1 MSLLVK
7 VNQSDNV
14 AIAVQPLTAGT
25 EIEGLH
31 INQDIPQAHK
41 VALADIPKGSPVIRY
56 GVILGYAMNPI
67 RRGDWINEFMLELPT
82 PPSVD
87 DMEYGKNI
95 VTELP
100 DPPVTTFEGYVNSDG
115 GYAGTRNIL
124 GISTTVQCVTGVLNV
139 AVKRMKEELL
149 PKYPNVDDIVPIN
162 HAYGCGVAI
171 NAPEASD
178 IIRALERELKKA
190 GAKIHLHT
198 AVQEIVK
205 KPVTDSVNTLESEA
219 ALTESGYDAGK
230 SRKGKKLSDIPQE
243 KITGVILTDGT
254 FMEGDAVIVATGG
267 FSYQST
273 GSTGDGYRFAR
284 ELGLKVTD
292 IAPSLVPL
300 KTKEDYVPKLQG
312 LSLKNTGLTIKNG
325 KKVLYED
332 FGEMMFTHFGV
343 TGPMIL
349 SASAHIG
356 AKLAK
361 APNGELSAYLD
372 LKPALTREQ
381 LDARI
386 LREFEAGPNKQFKN
400 VIGVLFPSSLTPVM
414 LELGG
419 IPAEKKIHDIS
430 REERQHFIDLI
441 KAFPFTITGM
451 GEFKEAIITRGGVS
465 VKEINPGTMEVK
477 KISGLYFAGEVL
489 DLDAVT
495 GGYNLQ
501 IAWSTAYLAAQAI
514 RYCSLR
520 SQ

>member
-1 MSLLVK
+1 MSK
-7 VNQSDNV
+7 VLIIGGGAAGMMAGVFAARNHHEVHILEKNEKLGKKVFITGKGRCNVANACDTEELFPAVMSNPKFLYSGFYSFGPQDVMNFFEEAGVPLKVERGNRVFPQSD
-14 AIAVQPLTAGT
+14 
-25 EIEGLH
+25 H
-31 INQDIPQAHK
+31 
-41 VALADIPKGSPVIRY
+41 S
-56 GVILGYAMNPI
+56 
-67 RRGDWINEFMLELPT
+67 
-82 PPSVD
+82 
-87 DMEYGKNI
+87 
-95 VTELP
+95 
-100 DPPVTTFEGYVNSDG
+100 
-115 GYAGTRNIL
+115 
-124 GISTTVQCVTGVLNV
+124 
-139 AVKRMKEELL
+139 
-149 PKYPNVDDIVPIN
+149 
-162 HAYGCGVAI
+162 
-171 NAPEASD
+171 SD
-178 IIRALERELKKA
+178 IIRALERELKKS
-190 GAKIHLHT
+190 GAKVHLHT
-198 AVQEIVK
+198 TVKEIVK
-205 KPVTDSVNTLESEA
+205 KPEA
-219 ALTESGYDAGK
+219 
-230 SRKGKKLSDIPQE
+230 E
-243 KITGVILTDGT
+243 KVTGVILEDGT

-292 IAPSLVPL
+292 ISPSLVPL
-300 KTKEDYVPKLQG
+300 KTKEDYIPKLQG

-361 APNGELSAYLD
+361 AENGELCAYLD
-372 LKPALTREQ
+372 LKPALTKEQ

-386 LREFEAGPNKQFKN
+386 LREFEAGQNKQFKN

-430 REERQHFIDLI
+430 REERQHFIDLV

-451 GEFKEAIITRGGVS
+451 GEFKEAIITKGGVS
-465 VKEINPGTMEVK
+465 VKEINPGTMESK

-514 RYCSLR
+514 
-520 SQ
+520 Q

>member
-1 MSLLVK
+1 MLFRSHEVHILEKNEKLGKKVFITGKGRCNVANACDTEELFPAVMSNPKFLYSGFYSFGPQDVMNFFEEAGVPLK
-7 VNQSDNV
+7 VERGNRVFPQSD
-14 AIAVQPLTAGT
+14 
-25 EIEGLH
+25 H
-31 INQDIPQAHK
+31 
-41 VALADIPKGSPVIRY
+41 S
-56 GVILGYAMNPI
+56 
-67 RRGDWINEFMLELPT
+67 
-82 PPSVD
+82 
-87 DMEYGKNI
+87 
-95 VTELP
+95 
-100 DPPVTTFEGYVNSDG
+100 
-115 GYAGTRNIL
+115 
-124 GISTTVQCVTGVLNV
+124 
-139 AVKRMKEELL
+139 
-149 PKYPNVDDIVPIN
+149 
-162 HAYGCGVAI
+162 
-171 NAPEASD
+171 SD

-190 GAKIHLHT
+190 GAKVHLHT
-198 AVQEIVK
+198 TVKEIVK
-205 KPVTDSVNTLESEA
+205 KPEA
-219 ALTESGYDAGK
+219 
-230 SRKGKKLSDIPQE
+230 E
-243 KITGVILTDGT
+243 KVTGVILEDGT

-292 IAPSLVPL
+292 ISPSLVPL
-300 KTKEDYVPKLQG
+300 KTKEDYIPKLQG

-361 APNGELSAYLD
+361 AENGELCAYLD
-372 LKPALTREQ
+372 LKPALTKEQ

-386 LREFEAGPNKQFKN
+386 LREFETGQNKQFKN

-430 REERQHFIDLI
+430 REERQHFVDLV

-451 GEFKEAIITRGGVS
+451 GEFKEAIITKGGVS
-465 VKEINPGTMEVK
+465 VKEINPGTMESK

-514 RYCSLR
+514 
-520 SQ
+520 Q

>member
-1 MSLLVK
+1 MSK
-7 VNQSDNV
+7 VLIIGGGAAGMMAGVFAARNHHEVHILEKNEKLGKKVFITGKGRCNVANACDTEELFPAVMSNPKFLYSGFYSFGPQDVMNFFEEAGVPLKIERGNRVFPQSD
-14 AIAVQPLTAGT
+14 
-25 EIEGLH
+25 H
-31 INQDIPQAHK
+31 
-41 VALADIPKGSPVIRY
+41 S
-56 GVILGYAMNPI
+56 
-67 RRGDWINEFMLELPT
+67 
-82 PPSVD
+82 
-87 DMEYGKNI
+87 
-95 VTELP
+95 
-100 DPPVTTFEGYVNSDG
+100 
-115 GYAGTRNIL
+115 
-124 GISTTVQCVTGVLNV
+124 
-139 AVKRMKEELL
+139 
-149 PKYPNVDDIVPIN
+149 
-162 HAYGCGVAI
+162 
-171 NAPEASD
+171 SD

-190 GAKIHLHT
+190 GAVIHLHT
-198 AVQEIVK
+198 AVKEIVK
-205 KPVTDSVNTLESEA
+205 ESETDSASENQSQNEFRNEA
-219 ALTESGYDAGK
+219 ADQESAKAKDKAGK
-230 SRKGKKLSDIPQE
+230 ADNTVKE
-243 KITGVILTDGT
+243 KITGVILEDGT
-254 FMEGDAVIVATGG
+254 FVKGDAVIVATGG

-292 IAPSLVPL
+292 ISPSLVPL
-300 KTKEDYVPKLQG
+300 KTKEDYIPKLQG

-372 LKPALTREQ
+372 LKPALTKEQ

-386 LREFEAGPNKQFKN
+386 LREFEAGQNKQFKN

-465 VKEINPGTMEVK
+465 VKEINPGTMESK

-514 RYCSLR
+514 
-520 SQ
+520 Q

>member
-1 MSLLVK
+1 MSK
-7 VNQSDNV
+7 VLIIGGGAAGMMAGVFAARNHHEVHILEKNEKLGKKVFITGKGRCNVTNACDTEELFPAMMSNPKFLYSSFYSFTPQDVMEFFEEAGVPLKTERGNRVFPQSD
-14 AIAVQPLTAGT
+14 
-25 EIEGLH
+25 H
-31 INQDIPQAHK
+31 
-41 VALADIPKGSPVIRY
+41 S
-56 GVILGYAMNPI
+56 
-67 RRGDWINEFMLELPT
+67 
-82 PPSVD
+82 
-87 DMEYGKNI
+87 
-95 VTELP
+95 
-100 DPPVTTFEGYVNSDG
+100 
-115 GYAGTRNIL
+115 
-124 GISTTVQCVTGVLNV
+124 
-139 AVKRMKEELL
+139 
-149 PKYPNVDDIVPIN
+149 
-162 HAYGCGVAI
+162 
-171 NAPEASD
+171 SD
-178 IIRALERELKKA
+178 IIRALDRELKKA

-198 AVQEIVK
+198 VVK
-205 KPVTDSVNTLESEA
+205 EVVKESETDSV
-219 ALTESGYDAGK
+219 
-230 SRKGKKLSDIPQE
+230 
-243 KITGVILTDGT
+243 TGVILTDGT

-300 KTKEDYVPKLQG
+300 KTKEDYIPKLQG

-372 LKPALTREQ
+372 LKPALTKEQ

-386 LREFEAGPNKQFKN
+386 LREFETGPNKQFKN

-465 VKEINPGTMEVK
+465 VKEINPGTMGSK

-514 RYCSLR
+514 
-520 SQ
+520 Q

>member
-1 MSLLVK
+1 MSK
-7 VNQSDNV
+7 VLIIGGGAAGMMAGVFAARNHHEVHILEKNEKLGKKVFITGKGRCNVANACDTEELFPAVMSNPKFLYSGFYSFGPQDVMNFFEEAGVPLKVERGNRVFPQSD
-14 AIAVQPLTAGT
+14 
-25 EIEGLH
+25 H
-31 INQDIPQAHK
+31 
-41 VALADIPKGSPVIRY
+41 S
-56 GVILGYAMNPI
+56 
-67 RRGDWINEFMLELPT
+67 
-82 PPSVD
+82 
-87 DMEYGKNI
+87 
-95 VTELP
+95 
-100 DPPVTTFEGYVNSDG
+100 
-115 GYAGTRNIL
+115 
-124 GISTTVQCVTGVLNV
+124 
-139 AVKRMKEELL
+139 
-149 PKYPNVDDIVPIN
+149 
-162 HAYGCGVAI
+162 
-171 NAPEASD
+171 SD

-190 GAKIHLHT
+190 GAKVHLHT
-198 AVQEIVK
+198 TVKEIVK
-205 KPVTDSVNTLESEA
+205 KPEA
-219 ALTESGYDAGK
+219 
-230 SRKGKKLSDIPQE
+230 E
-243 KITGVILTDGT
+243 KVTGVILEDGT

-292 IAPSLVPL
+292 ISPSLVPL
-300 KTKEDYVPKLQG
+300 KTKEDYIPKLQG

-356 AKLAK
+356 TKLAK
-361 APNGELSAYLD
+361 AENGELCAYLD
-372 LKPALTREQ
+372 LKPALTKEQ

-386 LREFEAGPNKQFKN
+386 LREFEAGQNKQFKN

-430 REERQHFIDLI
+430 REERQHFVDLV

-451 GEFKEAIITRGGVS
+451 GEFKEAIITKGGVS
-465 VKEINPGTMEVK
+465 VKEINPGTMESK

-514 RYCSLR
+514 
-520 SQ
+520 Q

>member
-1 MSLLVK
+1 MSK
-7 VNQSDNV
+7 VLIIGGGAAGMMAGVFAARNHHEVHILEKNEKLGKKVFITGKGRCNVANACDTEELFPAVMSNPKFLYSGFYSFGPQDVMNFFEEAGVPLKVERGNRVFPQSD
-14 AIAVQPLTAGT
+14 
-25 EIEGLH
+25 H
-31 INQDIPQAHK
+31 
-41 VALADIPKGSPVIRY
+41 S
-56 GVILGYAMNPI
+56 
-67 RRGDWINEFMLELPT
+67 
-82 PPSVD
+82 
-87 DMEYGKNI
+87 
-95 VTELP
+95 
-100 DPPVTTFEGYVNSDG
+100 
-115 GYAGTRNIL
+115 
-124 GISTTVQCVTGVLNV
+124 
-139 AVKRMKEELL
+139 
-149 PKYPNVDDIVPIN
+149 
-162 HAYGCGVAI
+162 
-171 NAPEASD
+171 SD

-190 GAKIHLHT
+190 GAKVHLHT
-198 AVQEIVK
+198 TVKEIVK
-205 KPVTDSVNTLESEA
+205 KPEA
-219 ALTESGYDAGK
+219 
-230 SRKGKKLSDIPQE
+230 E
-243 KITGVILTDGT
+243 KVTGVSLEDGT

-292 IAPSLVPL
+292 ISPSLVPL
-300 KTKEDYVPKLQG
+300 KTKEDYIPKLQG

-361 APNGELSAYLD
+361 AENGELCAYLD
-372 LKPALTREQ
+372 LKPALTKEQ

-386 LREFEAGPNKQFKN
+386 LREFETGQNKQFKN

-430 REERQHFIDLI
+430 REERQHFVDLV

-451 GEFKEAIITRGGVS
+451 GEFKEAIITKGGVS
-465 VKEINPGTMEVK
+465 VKEINPGTMESK

-514 RYCSLR
+514 
-520 SQ
+520 Q

>member
-1 MSLLVK
+1 MSK
-7 VNQSDNV
+7 VLIIGGGAAGMMAGVFAARNHHEVHILEKNEKLGKKVFITGKGRCNVANACDTEELFPAVMSNPKFLYSGFYSFGPQDVMNFFEEAGVPLKVERGNRVFPQSD
-14 AIAVQPLTAGT
+14 
-25 EIEGLH
+25 H
-31 INQDIPQAHK
+31 
-41 VALADIPKGSPVIRY
+41 S
-56 GVILGYAMNPI
+56 
-67 RRGDWINEFMLELPT
+67 
-82 PPSVD
+82 
-87 DMEYGKNI
+87 
-95 VTELP
+95 
-100 DPPVTTFEGYVNSDG
+100 
-115 GYAGTRNIL
+115 
-124 GISTTVQCVTGVLNV
+124 
-139 AVKRMKEELL
+139 
-149 PKYPNVDDIVPIN
+149 
-162 HAYGCGVAI
+162 
-171 NAPEASD
+171 SD

-190 GAKIHLHT
+190 GAKVHLHT
-198 AVQEIVK
+198 TVKEIVK
-205 KPVTDSVNTLESEA
+205 KPEA
-219 ALTESGYDAGK
+219 
-230 SRKGKKLSDIPQE
+230 E
-243 KITGVILTDGT
+243 KVTGVILEDGT

-292 IAPSLVPL
+292 ISPSLVPL
-300 KTKEDYVPKLQG
+300 KTKEDYIPKLQG
-312 LSLKNTGLTIKNG
+312 LSLKNTRLTIKNG

-361 APNGELSAYLD
+361 AENGELCAYLD
-372 LKPALTREQ
+372 LKPALTKEQ

-386 LREFEAGPNKQFKN
+386 LREFEAGQNKQFKN

-430 REERQHFIDLI
+430 REERQHFVDLV

-451 GEFKEAIITRGGVS
+451 GEFKEAIITKGGVS
-465 VKEINPGTMEVK
+465 VKEINPGTMESK

-514 RYCSLR
+514 
-520 SQ
+520 Q

>member
-1 MSLLVK
+1 MSK
-7 VNQSDNV
+7 VLIIGGGAAGMMAGVFAARNHHEVHILEVFITGKGRCNVANACDTEELFPAVMSNPKFLYSGFYSFGPQDVMNFFEEAGVPLKVERGNRVFPQSD
-14 AIAVQPLTAGT
+14 
-25 EIEGLH
+25 H
-31 INQDIPQAHK
+31 
-41 VALADIPKGSPVIRY
+41 S
-56 GVILGYAMNPI
+56 
-67 RRGDWINEFMLELPT
+67 
-82 PPSVD
+82 
-87 DMEYGKNI
+87 
-95 VTELP
+95 
-100 DPPVTTFEGYVNSDG
+100 
-115 GYAGTRNIL
+115 
-124 GISTTVQCVTGVLNV
+124 
-139 AVKRMKEELL
+139 
-149 PKYPNVDDIVPIN
+149 
-162 HAYGCGVAI
+162 
-171 NAPEASD
+171 SD

-190 GAKIHLHT
+190 GAKVHLHT
-198 AVQEIVK
+198 TVKEIVK
-205 KPVTDSVNTLESEA
+205 KPEA
-219 ALTESGYDAGK
+219 
-230 SRKGKKLSDIPQE
+230 E
-243 KITGVILTDGT
+243 KVTGVILEDGT

-292 IAPSLVPL
+292 ISPSLVPL
-300 KTKEDYVPKLQG
+300 KTKEDYIPKLQG

-361 APNGELSAYLD
+361 AENGELCAYLD
-372 LKPALTREQ
+372 LKPALTKEQ

-386 LREFEAGPNKQFKN
+386 LREFETGQNKQFKN

-430 REERQHFIDLI
+430 REERQHFVDLV

-451 GEFKEAIITRGGVS
+451 GEFKEAIITKGGVS
-465 VKEINPGTMEVK
+465 VKEINPGTMESK

-514 RYCSLR
+514 
-520 SQ
+520 Q

>member
-1 MSLLVK
+1 MSK
-7 VNQSDNV
+7 VLIIGGGAAGMMAGVFAARNHHEVHILEKNEKLGKKVFITGKGRCNVANACDTEELFPAVMSNPKFLYSGFYSFGPQDVMNFFEEAGVPLKVERGNRVFPQSD
-14 AIAVQPLTAGT
+14 
-25 EIEGLH
+25 H
-31 INQDIPQAHK
+31 
-41 VALADIPKGSPVIRY
+41 S
-56 GVILGYAMNPI
+56 
-67 RRGDWINEFMLELPT
+67 
-82 PPSVD
+82 
-87 DMEYGKNI
+87 
-95 VTELP
+95 
-100 DPPVTTFEGYVNSDG
+100 
-115 GYAGTRNIL
+115 
-124 GISTTVQCVTGVLNV
+124 
-139 AVKRMKEELL
+139 
-149 PKYPNVDDIVPIN
+149 
-162 HAYGCGVAI
+162 
-171 NAPEASD
+171 SD

-190 GAKIHLHT
+190 GAKVHLHT
-198 AVQEIVK
+198 TVKEIVK
-205 KPVTDSVNTLESEA
+205 KPEA
-219 ALTESGYDAGK
+219 
-230 SRKGKKLSDIPQE
+230 E
-243 KITGVILTDGT
+243 KVTGVILEDGT

-292 IAPSLVPL
+292 ISPSLVPL
-300 KTKEDYVPKLQG
+300 KTKEDYIPKLQG

-356 AKLAK
+356 TKLAK
-361 APNGELSAYLD
+361 AENGELCAYLD
-372 LKPALTREQ
+372 LKPALTKEQ

-386 LREFEAGPNKQFKN
+386 LREFETGQNKQFKN

-430 REERQHFIDLI
+430 REERQHFVDLV

-451 GEFKEAIITRGGVS
+451 GEFKEAIITKGGVS
-465 VKEINPGTMEVK
+465 VKEINPGTMESK

-514 RYCSLR
+514 
-520 SQ
+520 Q

>member
-1 MSLLVK
+1 MSK
-7 VNQSDNV
+7 VLIIGGGAAGMMAGVFAARNHHEVHILEKNEKLGKKVFITGKGRCNVTNACDTEELFPAMMSNPKFLYSSFYSFTPQDVMEFFEEAGVPLKVERGNRVFPQSD
-14 AIAVQPLTAGT
+14 
-25 EIEGLH
+25 H
-31 INQDIPQAHK
+31 
-41 VALADIPKGSPVIRY
+41 S
-56 GVILGYAMNPI
+56 
-67 RRGDWINEFMLELPT
+67 
-82 PPSVD
+82 
-87 DMEYGKNI
+87 
-95 VTELP
+95 
-100 DPPVTTFEGYVNSDG
+100 
-115 GYAGTRNIL
+115 
-124 GISTTVQCVTGVLNV
+124 
-139 AVKRMKEELL
+139 
-149 PKYPNVDDIVPIN
+149 
-162 HAYGCGVAI
+162 
-171 NAPEASD
+171 SD

-198 AVQEIVK
+198 AVKEVVK
-205 KPVTDSVNTLESEA
+205 ESETDSV
-219 ALTESGYDAGK
+219 
-230 SRKGKKLSDIPQE
+230 
-243 KITGVILTDGT
+243 TGVILTDGT

-300 KTKEDYVPKLQG
+300 KTKEDYIPKLQG

-372 LKPALTREQ
+372 LKPALTKEQ

-465 VKEINPGTMEVK
+465 VKEINPGTMGSK

-514 RYCSLR
+514 
-520 SQ
+520 Q

>member
-1 MSLLVK
+1 MSK
-7 VNQSDNV
+7 VLIIGGGAAGMMAGVFAARNHHEVHILEKNEKLGKKVFITGKGRCNVTNACDTEELFPAMMSNPKFLYSSFYSFTPQDVMEFFEEAGVPLKVERGNRVFPQSD
-14 AIAVQPLTAGT
+14 
-25 EIEGLH
+25 H
-31 INQDIPQAHK
+31 
-41 VALADIPKGSPVIRY
+41 S
-56 GVILGYAMNPI
+56 
-67 RRGDWINEFMLELPT
+67 
-82 PPSVD
+82 
-87 DMEYGKNI
+87 
-95 VTELP
+95 
-100 DPPVTTFEGYVNSDG
+100 
-115 GYAGTRNIL
+115 
-124 GISTTVQCVTGVLNV
+124 
-139 AVKRMKEELL
+139 
-149 PKYPNVDDIVPIN
+149 
-162 HAYGCGVAI
+162 
-171 NAPEASD
+171 SD

-198 AVQEIVK
+198 AVKEIVK
-205 KPVTDSVNTLESEA
+205 ESETDSV
-219 ALTESGYDAGK
+219 
-230 SRKGKKLSDIPQE
+230 
-243 KITGVILTDGT
+243 TGVILTDGT

-300 KTKEDYVPKLQG
+300 KTKEDYIPKLQG

-372 LKPALTREQ
+372 LKPALTKEQ

-465 VKEINPGTMEVK
+465 VKEINPGTMESK

-514 RYCSLR
+514 
-520 SQ
+520 Q

>member
-1 MSLLVK
+1 MSK
-7 VNQSDNV
+7 VLIIGGGAAGMMAGVFAARNHHEVHILEKNEKLGKKVFITGKGRCNVANACDTEELFPAVMSNPKFLYSGFYSFGPQDVMNFFEEAGVPLKVERGNRVFPQSD
-14 AIAVQPLTAGT
+14 
-25 EIEGLH
+25 H
-31 INQDIPQAHK
+31 
-41 VALADIPKGSPVIRY
+41 S
-56 GVILGYAMNPI
+56 
-67 RRGDWINEFMLELPT
+67 
-82 PPSVD
+82 
-87 DMEYGKNI
+87 
-95 VTELP
+95 
-100 DPPVTTFEGYVNSDG
+100 
-115 GYAGTRNIL
+115 
-124 GISTTVQCVTGVLNV
+124 
-139 AVKRMKEELL
+139 
-149 PKYPNVDDIVPIN
+149 
-162 HAYGCGVAI
+162 
-171 NAPEASD
+171 SD
-178 IIRALERELKKA
+178 IIRALEHELKKA
-190 GAKIHLHT
+190 GAKVHLHT
-198 AVQEIVK
+198 TVKEIVK
-205 KPVTDSVNTLESEA
+205 KPEA
-219 ALTESGYDAGK
+219 
-230 SRKGKKLSDIPQE
+230 E
-243 KITGVILTDGT
+243 KVTGVILEDGT

-292 IAPSLVPL
+292 ISPSLVPL
-300 KTKEDYVPKLQG
+300 KTKEDYIPKLQG

-361 APNGELSAYLD
+361 AENGELCAYLD
-372 LKPALTREQ
+372 LKPALTKEQ

-386 LREFEAGPNKQFKN
+386 LREFETGQNKQFKN

-430 REERQHFIDLI
+430 REERQHFVDLV

-451 GEFKEAIITRGGVS
+451 GEFKEAIITKGGVS
-465 VKEINPGTMEVK
+465 VKEINPGTMESK

-514 RYCSLR
+514 
-520 SQ
+520 Q

>member
-1 MSLLVK
+1 MSK
-7 VNQSDNV
+7 VLIIGGGAAGMMAGVFAARNHHEVHILEKNEKLGKKVFITGKGRCNVANACDTEELFPAVMSNPKFLYSGFYSFGPQDVMNFFEEAGVPLKIERGNRVFPQSD
-14 AIAVQPLTAGT
+14 
-25 EIEGLH
+25 H
-31 INQDIPQAHK
+31 
-41 VALADIPKGSPVIRY
+41 S
-56 GVILGYAMNPI
+56 
-67 RRGDWINEFMLELPT
+67 
-82 PPSVD
+82 
-87 DMEYGKNI
+87 
-95 VTELP
+95 
-100 DPPVTTFEGYVNSDG
+100 
-115 GYAGTRNIL
+115 
-124 GISTTVQCVTGVLNV
+124 
-139 AVKRMKEELL
+139 
-149 PKYPNVDDIVPIN
+149 
-162 HAYGCGVAI
+162 
-171 NAPEASD
+171 SD

-190 GAKIHLHT
+190 GAVIHLHT
-198 AVQEIVK
+198 AVKEIVK
-205 KPVTDSVNTLESEA
+205 ESETDSASENQSQNEFRNEA
-219 ALTESGYDAGK
+219 ADQESAKAKDKAGK
-230 SRKGKKLSDIPQE
+230 ADNTVKE
-243 KITGVILTDGT
+243 KITGVILEDGT
-254 FMEGDAVIVATGG
+254 FVKGDAVIVATGG

-292 IAPSLVPL
+292 ISPSLVPL
-300 KTKEDYVPKLQG
+300 KTKEDYIPKLQG

-372 LKPALTREQ
+372 LKPALTKEQ

-386 LREFEAGPNKQFKN
+386 LREFEAGQNKQFKN

-451 GEFKEAIITRGGVS
+451 GEFKEAIITKGGVS
-465 VKEINPGTMEVK
+465 VKEINPGTMESK

-514 RYCSLR
+514 
-520 SQ
+520 Q

>member
-1 MSLLVK
+1 MSK
-7 VNQSDNV
+7 VLIIGGGAAGMMAGVFAARNHHEVHILEKNEKLGKKVFITGKGRCNVTNACDTEELFPAMMSNPKFLYSSFYSFTPQDVMEFFEEAGVPLKTERGNRVFPQSD
-14 AIAVQPLTAGT
+14 
-25 EIEGLH
+25 H
-31 INQDIPQAHK
+31 
-41 VALADIPKGSPVIRY
+41 S
-56 GVILGYAMNPI
+56 
-67 RRGDWINEFMLELPT
+67 
-82 PPSVD
+82 
-87 DMEYGKNI
+87 
-95 VTELP
+95 
-100 DPPVTTFEGYVNSDG
+100 
-115 GYAGTRNIL
+115 
-124 GISTTVQCVTGVLNV
+124 
-139 AVKRMKEELL
+139 
-149 PKYPNVDDIVPIN
+149 
-162 HAYGCGVAI
+162 
-171 NAPEASD
+171 SD

-198 AVQEIVK
+198 VVK
-205 KPVTDSVNTLESEA
+205 EVVKESETDSV
-219 ALTESGYDAGK
+219 
-230 SRKGKKLSDIPQE
+230 
-243 KITGVILTDGT
+243 TGVILTDGT

-300 KTKEDYVPKLQG
+300 KTKEDYIPKLQG

-372 LKPALTREQ
+372 LKPALTKEQ

-430 REERQHFIDLI
+430 REERRHFIDLI

-465 VKEINPGTMEVK
+465 VKEINPGTMGSK

-514 RYCSLR
+514 
-520 SQ
+520 Q